1 MKISK
6 FGFTLIELLVSTV
19 ISSLHFLTQKSAVET
34 QQRSPLFLKRGV
46 GFGERGKTSF
56 PVKRSFSPLPK
67 SAFTLIELLV
77 VIAII
82 AILAAILLPALSSA
96 RERGRSAS
104 CINNLKQLNSF
115 LNSYAIDNDDYMIP
129 CYDNGKVYMASSYGN
144 PARWS
149 YILAERYGS
158 LSCSRTSNEFKNG
171 SLQNQLDVWFCPSL
185 SQKSPAQIMAEF
197 NFSNYAYNGAFMHG
211 GETSGSTKTSFLVP
225 VTASVW
231 VNVAKMTKVSKI
243 RNSSQTFTIGDGA
256 ITSNKLRDYFV
267 PSDHVE
273 NGTVSG
279 TMLYLDTRHSS
290 MANIGFVDGHVSA
303 LPRAEITNDK
313 SAGFLSDN

>member
-1 MKISK
+1 MK
-6 FGFTLIELLVSTV
+6 L
-19 ISSLHFLTQKSAVET
+19 SARKKV
-34 QQRSPLFLKRGV
+34 
-46 GFGERGKTSF
+46 
-56 PVKRSFSPLPK
+56 
-67 SAFTLIELLV
+67 FTLIELLV

-82 AILAAILLPALSSA
+82 AILAAILLPALNSA

-104 CINNLKQLNSF
+104 CINNLKQLNSS
-115 LNSYAIDNDDYMIP
+115 LSSYSDDNDDYMIP

-144 PARWS
+144 PTRWS
-149 YILAERYGS
+149 YILAERYSS
-158 LSCSRTSNEFKNG
+158 LKCSRTANEFKSG
-171 SLQNQLDVWFCPSL
+171 SLFNQLSVWFCPSL

-267 PSDHVE
+267 PSDHVD

>member
-1 MKISK
+1 MK
-6 FGFTLIELLVSTV
+6 L
-19 ISSLHFLTQKSAVET
+19 SARKKV
-34 QQRSPLFLKRGV
+34 
-46 GFGERGKTSF
+46 
-56 PVKRSFSPLPK
+56 
-67 SAFTLIELLV
+67 FTLIELLV

-82 AILAAILLPALSSA
+82 AILAAILLPALNSA

-115 LNSYAIDNDDYMIP
+115 LNSYTIDNDDYMIP

-185 SQKSPAQIMAEF
+185 SQKSPTQIMAEF

-211 GETSGSTKTSFLVP
+211 GDVSGTTKTSYLVP
-225 VTASVW
+225 IDASTW
-231 VNVAKMTKVSKI
+231 VNVAKMTKVTRI
-243 RNSSQTFTIGDGA
+243 RNTSQTFTIGDGA
-256 ITSNKLRDYFV
+256 ITSNKLRDFFI
-267 PSDHVE
+267 PSDHVD

-279 TMLYLDTRHSS
+279 T
-290 MANIGFVDGHVSA
+290 NIGFVDGHVSGM
-303 LPRAEITNDK
+303 PRAEITNER
-313 SAGFLSDN
+313 SAGFLKK